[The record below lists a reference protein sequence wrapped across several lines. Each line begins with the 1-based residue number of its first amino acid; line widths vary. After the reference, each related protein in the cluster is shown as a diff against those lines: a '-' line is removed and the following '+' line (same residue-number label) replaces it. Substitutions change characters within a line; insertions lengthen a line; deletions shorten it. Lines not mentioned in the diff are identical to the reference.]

1 MEIGE
6 ALGWAMTTGLVSAGA
21 VAFLFRKFMDIQVQK
36 VIGKYEASLRDKTE
50 ALKTDLSIYAHEQT
64 IGLTRLEEL
73 RADAIQAIYAI
84 MIRWQELF
92 LEITQPDLP
101 ARATDELRLQQMVNW
116 SQNLV
121 KIGDELSV
129 KVRDTAIYFDEQSY
143 QVIGRYGKLS
153 TDLAIDFY
161 DAAFGQWD
169 KTKEPDYP
177 QLFASFATERTKLRE
192 SSKGEFEKAQKTLVV
207 EFRKLMKAERVAA
220 LKT

>member
-6 ALGWAMTTGLVSAGA
+6 ALGWGVTTGVASAGA
-21 VAFLFRKFMDIQVQK
+21 AAFLFRKFMDIQVQK

-50 ALKTDLSIYAHEQT
+50 ALKTNLSIYAHEQT

-73 RADAIQAIYAI
+73 RADAIQEIYATI
-84 MIRWQELF
+84 IRWQELF

-101 ARATDELRLQQMVNW
+101 ARATDALQLQQMVNW

-121 KIGDELSV
+121 KTGDELSI

-161 DAAFGQWD
+161 DAAFGKWD

-220 LKT
+220 LET